1 MTNNEAL
8 LSDQVFQLNAFLWA
22 LSDIPS
28 GGPIEPVLRKA
39 GYQLNSIGRK
49 IIVPGDEKVVSAL
62 AKLTGNR
69 DRSSCRPDLWLRHA
83 SDSVDPIIE
92 LKARGFSPDSSNRR
106 QAFKLIAST
115 SDLSLS
121 LGEQTKRLGHVI
133 YATIDKDVANLSDT
147 LNYLANALA
156 AETVIASPT
165 GVIGLSIVEGGMALS
180 SPFPADLPAP
190 LAKALMEPAIVLRQI
205 DVNDLQPLYF
215 IPWIPGIEDSQH
227 AQFRT
232 IGLNEL
238 TARVY
243 TQILAKVGRVR
254 IPATLTLCAI
264 ELLNRA
270 TFGVFGKWRDT
281 DRKQFSAAVVKITER
296 VLAPVVQVRSVGS
309 EHVEVDLPDDES
321 QSSAIERLEQT
332 DPSNTGANIEAAI
345 EEPPTLFD

>member
-1 MTNNEAL
+1 M
-8 LSDQVFQLNAFLWA
+8 
-22 LSDIPS
+22 
-28 GGPIEPVLRKA
+28 EPV
-39 GYQLNSIGRK
+39 
-49 IIVPGDEKVVSAL
+49 
-62 AKLTGNR
+62 
-69 DRSSCRPDLWLRHA
+69 
-83 SDSVDPIIE
+83 
-92 LKARGFSPDSSNRR
+92 
-106 QAFKLIAST
+106 
-115 SDLSLS
+115 
-121 LGEQTKRLGHVI
+121 
-133 YATIDKDVANLSDT
+133 
-147 LNYLANALA
+147 
-156 AETVIASPT
+156 
-165 GVIGLSIVEGGMALS
+165 
-180 SPFPADLPAP
+180 
-190 LAKALMEPAIVLRQI
+190 IVLRQI

-281 DRKQFSAAVVKITER
+281 DRKQFSTAVVKITER

-321 QSSAIERLEQT
+321 LAECKLGRQYCASWDSESCSSDHAGLAPLMRLSQ
-332 DPSNTGANIEAAI
+332 GIAMVAAVQAGVI
-345 EEPPTLFD
+345 WQ